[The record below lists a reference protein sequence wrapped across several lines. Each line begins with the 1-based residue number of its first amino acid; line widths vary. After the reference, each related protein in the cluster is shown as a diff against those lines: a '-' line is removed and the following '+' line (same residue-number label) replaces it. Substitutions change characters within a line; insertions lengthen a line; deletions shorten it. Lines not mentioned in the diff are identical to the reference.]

1 MRSLFKQV
9 SHTLDAIEEI
19 LLPIH
24 SDWKAFQ
31 ESFRQALSSDNALL
45 QSVFDGIIAH
55 KGKQLRPMLTLLS
68 AQICHG
74 VTDKT
79 IRSAVALEML
89 HTASLVHDDV
99 VDGSDKR
106 RGNPSVNATWGN
118 KVAVLTGDY
127 MLAKVIEITSNL
139 RNLQILNCV
148 ANLGKALS
156 SGEILQL
163 HTGQSMWISEEQYF
177 RVIEQKTADL
187 FQACAEVGGL
197 SSGASMKQA
206 TALRTYG
213 RELGII
219 FQLKDDIL
227 DYSDAED
234 IGKPTF
240 SDLKDGKVTLPMI
253 IALERASREEAK
265 MVRSLVENG
274 RINSD
279 DEQTLKS
286 FILRYDGIGY
296 AQKCMEQHRLKA
308 VEALDCF
315 RMDDTKRAMLRLLSY
330 AVMRVY

>member
-1 MRSLFKQV
+1 MV
-9 SHTLDAIEEI
+9 SPVSEI
-19 LLPIH
+19 LLPIL
-24 SDWKAFQ
+24 DEWEAFQKAFR
-31 ESFRQALSSDNALL
+31 ETLSSDNALL

-68 AQICHG
+68 AEVCHG
-74 VTDKT
+74 ISDKT
-79 IRSAVALEML
+79 IRAAVALELL

-106 RGNPSVNATWGN
+106 RGKPSVNATWGN

-187 FQACAEVGGL
+187 FQACAVVGGL
-197 SSGASMKQA
+197 SSGASMKQE

-213 RELGII
+213 HELGII
-219 FQLKDDIL
+219 FQLRDDVL

-253 IALERASREEAK
+253 IALERASREEAQ

-274 RINSD
+274 KIDND
-279 DEQTLKS
+279 AEQTLKS

-296 AQKCMEQHRLKA
+296 AQKCMEQHRKKA
-308 VEALDCF
+308 IEALECF
-315 RMDDTKRAMLRLLSY
+315 RNSEAKNALKILLSY
-330 AVMRVY
+330 AVMRIY